1 MQYNFDTVIDRRN
14 TNAVKWDLAAKDELP
29 MWVADMDFETAPQIT
44 AAILKRAEHGVY
56 GYNTLPESYYQ
67 AICSWWETRHH
78 YQMKKSWILFCI
90 GVIPAVTS
98 IVKRV
103 TEVGDNVALLSP
115 VYDCF
120 YRAISDS
127 GRNPLTSEMRYDGA
141 RYEIDF
147 ADLERKLALPQTNL
161 FILCNPHNPIGRIWD
176 SETLRRIGALCLK
189 HHVLVLSDEIHC
201 DLTDPG
207 CVYIPYASLSEEFAQ
222 NSVTCIAPSK
232 TFNMAGLQSA
242 AVVVPNRLL
251 RERIA
256 RGLSV
261 DELNGA
267 NAFAIA
273 ATVAA
278 YSEGGEWLDALRQ
291 YIHENREI
299 TACFLRENLPQVKLL
314 AADATYLLWMDCS
327 SFTDDSDALQE
338 YLRKEAGLFL
348 SRGSAYRGNGNRF
361 LRMNI
366 ACPKALL
373 IEGLNRL
380 KAGVEGFIAQNR

>member
-1 MQYNFDTVIDRRN
+1 MKYDFDTVVDRRG
-14 TNAVKWDLAAKDELP
+14 TNAVKWDLAAENEIP

-44 AAILKRAEHGVY
+44 AAIQKRAEHGVY
-56 GYNTLPESYYQ
+56 GYNSLPESYYE

-78 YQMKKSWILFCI
+78 FSMKKSWILFCT
-90 GVIPAVTS
+90 GVIPAVAS

-103 TEVGDNVALLSP
+103 TEVGDNVARLSP

-120 YRAISDS
+120 YRAIDDS
-127 GRNPLTSEMRYDGA
+127 GRHVLTSEMRYDGK

-147 ADLERKLALPQTNL
+147 EDLERKLALPQTSL

-176 SETLRRIGALCLK
+176 RETLKRIGELCLK

-207 CVYIPYASLSEEFAQ
+207 CEYIPYASLSEEFQ
-222 NSVTCIAPSK
+222 RNSITCIAPSK
-232 TFNMAGLQSA
+232 TFNIAGLQSA
-242 AVVVPNRLL
+242 AVVVPDKLL

-261 DELNGA
+261 DEVSGA

-278 YSEGGEWLDALRQ
+278 YREGGEWLDALRQ
-291 YIHENREI
+291 YLHENREI
-299 TACFLRENLPQVKLL
+299 VAGFLQEKLPQVRLL
-314 AADATYLLWMDCS
+314 EANATYLLWLDCS

-338 YLRKEAGLFL
+338 YLRKNAGLFL
-348 SRGSAYRGNGNRF
+348 SRGSVYRGNGSRF

-366 ACPKALL
+366 ACPKSLL
-373 IEGLNRL
+373 TEGLNRL
-380 KAGVEGFIAQNR
+380 KAGVEAFIAQKP